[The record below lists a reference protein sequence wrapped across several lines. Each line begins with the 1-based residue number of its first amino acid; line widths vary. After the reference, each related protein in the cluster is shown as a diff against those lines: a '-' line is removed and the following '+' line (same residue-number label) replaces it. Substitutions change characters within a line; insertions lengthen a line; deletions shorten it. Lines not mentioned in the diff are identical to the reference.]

1 MSQRDR
7 SITKDGKGWTLAMF
21 CTALKS
27 LLTELKQCYNTH
39 RFQIGAAI
47 SASLSN
53 MPDTHIQLLGCWQ
66 SNVFK
71 HYIRPPPSQ
80 VAKFSKAL
88 YWEII
93 DILELQCELLIC
105 VGFTYMLDIQP
116 AVWQVQ
122 HAVMLYIYCVYIYIY
137 IYIYIKFDS
146 CVPLVALAYLKFN
159 QHTGWLFT
167 R

>member
-1 MSQRDR
+1 MLQRMTQQRLQSLYIMLVWINVSQRDR

-53 MPDTHIQLLGCWQ
+53 MPDTHIQLLSCWQ

-88 YWEII
+88 V
-93 DILELQCELLIC
+93 L
-105 VGFTYMLDIQP
+105 GN
-116 AVWQVQ
+116 
-122 HAVMLYIYCVYIYIY
+122 H
-137 IYIYIKFDS
+137 
-146 CVPLVALAYLKFN
+146 
-159 QHTGWLFT
+159 
-167 R
+167 